1 MAEKETARPKI
12 PPTKAS
18 DNFFN
23 IECLMIVL
31 LLNLKSNSFIGY
43 NYITN
48 MLKVKEIV
56 AEWGIFGKIARISRE
71 KWFPKGK
78 NVLKMVNSKQR
89 KVSKKGIDK
98 KYSKDYIRS
107 IVISTQSK
115 RVLTSQN
122 LTGRTGDM
130 ELDERKITILKA
142 IIKNYMETGE
152 PVGSRTISKYVN
164 FKWSSATIRNEMSD
178 LEEMGYIVQPHTSAG
193 RIPSDK
199 GYRFYVDQILLEKDN
214 EVTEIKEMMV
224 QRMGRLEQVLKALAK
239 NLASNTNYAA
249 MISGPQYHRNKLKFI
264 QLSKVDTHKL
274 LIVTVVEGNI
284 IKNTMVNIEEAISDE
299 ELLNLNI
306 LLNTNLNGLTIE
318 EINLGVISRLKEQ
331 AGIHSKVV
339 DLVLNE
345 VAAVIKADEDE
356 LQIYTSGATNIFKY
370 PELSD
375 SRKASELLS
384 TLEHTET
391 LQELVDTVGADS
403 ETGIQV
409 YIGDESPVQ
418 AMKDCSVVTA
428 TYELGEGLKGTIGI
442 IGPKRMDYEKVL
454 KTLRNLITQLDAT
467 FKKEDER

>member
-1 MAEKETARPKI
+1 
-12 PPTKAS
+12 
-18 DNFFN
+18 
-23 IECLMIVL
+23 
-31 LLNLKSNSFIGY
+31 
-43 NYITN
+43 
-48 MLKVKEIV
+48 
-56 AEWGIFGKIARISRE
+56 
-71 KWFPKGK
+71 
-78 NVLKMVNSKQR
+78 
-89 KVSKKGIDK
+89 
-98 KYSKDYIRS
+98 
-107 IVISTQSK
+107 
-115 RVLTSQN
+115 
-122 LTGRTGDM
+122 
-130 ELDERKITILKA
+130 
-142 IIKNYMETGE
+142 
-152 PVGSRTISKYVN
+152 
-164 FKWSSATIRNEMSD
+164 
-178 LEEMGYIVQPHTSAG
+178 
-193 RIPSDK
+193 
-199 GYRFYVDQILLEKDN
+199 
-214 EVTEIKEMMV
+214 
-224 QRMGRLEQVLKALAK
+224 
-239 NLASNTNYAA
+239 

-306 LLNTNLNGLTIE
+306 LLNTNLNGLTSE